1 MFAERHIRQATDV
14 LDRCRKLG
22 LRLATAESCT
32 GGLIASCL
40 TAVPGS
46 SDVFDRGF
54 VTYDNAAKVEMLGV
68 AETSLAAHGAVSEA
82 VACAMAEGALE
93 NAAVQI
99 AVATTGIAGPG
110 GGTKTKPVGLVYIAV
125 AGLGRKTRCTKNVIK
140 GNRESVRFTAMEQSL
155 SMVEQ
160 YLSKR
165 PTAP

>member
-1 MFAERHIRQATDV
+1 MLAERHIRQAKDV
-14 LDRCRKLG
+14 LDQCRKLN

-46 SDVFDRGF
+46 SHVFDRGF
-54 VTYDNAAKVEMLGV
+54 VTYDNGAKVEMLGV
-68 AETSLAAHGAVSEA
+68 TEASLAAHGAVSEV

-93 NAAVQI
+93 NSAAQI

-125 AGLGRKTRCTKNVIK
+125 AGLGRKTRCTRSVIN
-140 GNRESVRFTAMEQSL
+140 GNRESVRITALEQSL

-165 PTAP
+165 PTAL

>member
-1 MFAERHIRQATDV
+1 MFAERHIRQAKDV
-14 LDRCRKLG
+14 LDRCRKLS

-54 VTYDNAAKVEMLGV
+54 VTYDNSAKVEMLGV
-68 AETSLAAHGAVSEA
+68 TEASLAAHGAVSEA

-93 NAAVQI
+93 NAAAQI

-125 AGLGRKTRCTKNVIK
+125 AGLGRKTRCTRNVIK
-140 GNRESVRFTAMEQSL
+140 GNRESVRIAAMEQSL
-155 SMVEQ
+155 SMLEQ

>member
-1 MFAERHIRQATDV
+1 MFAERHIRQAEDV
-14 LDRCRKLG
+14 LDRCRTMS

-32 GGLIASCL
+32 GGLIAACL

-68 AETSLAAHGAVSEA
+68 TEASLAAHGAVSEA
-82 VACAMAEGALE
+82 VACAMAEGALA
-93 NAAVQI
+93 NAAAQI

-125 AGLGRKTRCTKNVIK
+125 AGLGRTTRCTGNVIK
-140 GNRESVRFTAMEQSL
+140 GNRESVRITAMEQSL
-155 SMVEQ
+155 SMMQQ
-160 YLSKR
+160 YLSKK
-165 PTAP
+165 PSEL